1 MGYILTTNHK
11 RKLILFQL
19 YANIEKVFRFL
30 AGFEILCMQNIV
42 SLLMKLLNLNRYFYR
57 LDFLCFFFLGLGFCS
72 SNNLVLNVKSTPN
85 EKIDNKE
92 SPPLLFC

>member
-42 SLLMKLLNLNRYFYR
+42 SLLMILLKFEQILLQFG
-57 LDFLCFFFLGLGFCS
+57 LSLFFLFGFR
-72 SNNLVLNVKSTPN
+72 
-85 EKIDNKE
+85 
-92 SPPLLFC
+92 LLPF